1 MSARSMTGFARVR
14 KASPEGE
21 IAVSIKSVN
30 HRGLD
35 IHFHMAP
42 ELDAFEGGI
51 RNAIKAKVARG
62 HLQVHVQF
70 NRTTAAGASSLNRPL
85 LQAYLQAF
93 LEASEQLRAECKPD
107 LNAALRVP
115 GMLQGTN
122 PAEPDS
128 HGHDAGGGD
137 LEQPLLEATA
147 EALDLLNRFR
157 EREGAATVA
166 EMRERC
172 VSLGELAEQMEK
184 IRAHAT
190 GAFQKRLSERLR
202 ELLRGAGLDPQR
214 LAQEAALLAERSDIS
229 EELTRL
235 KTHAAQLEKLLSG
248 EGEIGK
254 RLDFLLQE
262 MNRESNTILS
272 KTGGLGDLGL
282 TITDLALAAKAEI
295 DKMREQS
302 LNLE

>member
-14 KASPEGE
+14 KASPDGE

-35 IHFHMAP
+35 IHFHMAS
-42 ELDAFEGGI
+42 ELDAFEGSI
-51 RNAIKAKVARG
+51 RNAIKSKVARG

-70 NRTTAAGASSLNRPL
+70 NRTSAAGSSSLNRPL

-93 LEASEQLRAECKPD
+93 LEASEQLRVECKPD

-115 GMLQGTN
+115 GMLQGSN
-122 PAEPDS
+122 PVDPDT
-128 HGHDAGGGD
+128 DM
-137 LEQPLLEATA
+137 EKPLLEATA
-147 EALDLLNRFR
+147 EALDLLNSFR

-184 IRAHAT
+184 IRTHAT

-248 EGEIGK
+248 AGEIGK

-282 TITDLALAAKAEI
+282 TITDLALSAKAEI